1 VAYGNDAT
9 QRNDASTLSLGVTP
23 AHPAGLSSQWQAGGQ
38 TYDLSDLISN
48 GLGDLA
54 GPGCDLAGPSN
65 KREEFFYIYIYFV
78 MIFEK

>member
-54 GPGCDLAGPSN
+54 GPRQQERGIV
-65 KREEFFYIYIYFV
+65 YIYIYFV